1 MPLEDFAEFL
11 AGEVPRGKIVELGI
25 GFQFKVALK
34 LKSLGYDV
42 LAIDWNPQAVER
54 ARELGIEAVRDDLFS
69 PRLELYRNA
78 RALYSVRP
86 TPEIVQPILELGRK
100 VGVPVYILPLTGDSM
115 PKGMRLVNHRGLA
128 IYVYNPRTK

>member
-1 MPLEDFAEFL
+1 MPIEDFAEFL
-11 AGEVPRGKIVELGI
+11 AREIPRGKVVELGI

-42 LAIDWNPQAVER
+42 LAIDWNPESVER
-54 ARELGIEAVRDDLFS
+54 ARELGIGAVRDDLFS
-69 PRLELYRNA
+69 PRLELYRTA

-86 TPEIVQPILELGRK
+86 TPEIVRPILKLGRTLRL
-100 VGVPVYILPLTGDSM
+100 PVYILPLAGDAM
-115 PKGMRLVNHRGLA
+115 PRGMRLGNHRGLA